1 MRALLSLRPSQALL
15 IDDDGERTVDVDEIE
30 VGDLLRVRPGE
41 ALPADGQVVD
51 RLSEVDESL
60 LTGESLPVAKA
71 PGDPVM
77 GGSSNGRGA
86 LVIRA
91 TRVGE
96 ASLIEQ
102 MQRLVE
108 EAQLGRAPIARLAD
122 VVSIFRTVRHGGRHA
137 LCLRLVC
144 IRGRAHLRYRR
155 VCLRAHYRLSVQF
168 GVGNACRNH
177 GGYGRGAQLGILVK
191 TPEALEEM
199 QRLDAVVLDKTGTV
213 TAGTPSVVRVK
224 PIDPYSEEEVLRLA
238 ASVERHSE
246 HPLALAITERA
257 RENGIDLLAASA
269 FLPKWGG
276 GVRHCKE
283 SRYAWERPLI

>member
-1 MRALLSLRPSQALL
+1 MEGSRALVRGGPNMFTLITIGTAAAFSYSVARLAAVLWDFSPSFFSYFPAVSTILTLVLLGRYLEARSRARAGESMRALLSLRPSQALL
-15 IDDDGERTVDVDEIE
+15 IDDDEERTVDVDEIE

-51 RLSEVDESL
+51 GLSEVDESL

-91 TRVGE
+91 SRVGE

-122 VVSIFRTVRHGGRHA
+122 VVSGYFVPFVMAVATLSLPSVGIYPGQSPPSLSACLSPCSLSPVRAVWGW
-137 LCLRLVC
+137 
-144 IRGRAHLRYRR
+144 
-155 VCLRAHYRLSVQF
+155 
-168 GVGNACRNH
+168 
-177 GGYGRGAQLGILVK
+177 
-191 TPEALEEM
+191 
-199 QRLDAVVLDKTGTV
+199 QRLPQSWWVRDAVRGWAYWL
-213 TAGTPSVVRVK
+213 K
-224 PIDPYSEEEVLRLA
+224 PLRHWK
-238 ASVERHSE
+238 RC
-246 HPLALAITERA
+246 
-257 RENGIDLLAASA
+257 SA
-269 FLPKWGG
+269 
-276 GVRHCKE
+276 
-283 SRYAWERPLI
+283 